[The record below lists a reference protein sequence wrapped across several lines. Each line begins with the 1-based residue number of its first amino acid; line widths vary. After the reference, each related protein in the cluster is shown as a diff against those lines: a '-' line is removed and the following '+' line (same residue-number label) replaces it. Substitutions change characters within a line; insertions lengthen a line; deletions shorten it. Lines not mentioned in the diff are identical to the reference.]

1 VSSNVAADAVEAV
14 PGAGID
20 FTPALQVA
28 IARVR
33 EEVAALHAELM
44 HHGLVAWTDGDVSAR
59 VPGADLFV
67 IRASDVDYG
76 DLGPEHTVLR
86 DFDGAVIPDTP
97 GADHA
102 PSRDAAAHGE
112 VYRRLSGVGGIA
124 HTLSPYA
131 AAWAAVGL
139 PIPCLLRSTEEQFGG
154 DIPVGERAGD
164 RPGSLGADLVEFL
177 HDEKAGAV
185 LMRGVGPFTVGADP
199 RAAVTAAVLLEEAAR
214 TAYLARQLGGSA

>member
-1 VSSNVAADAVEAV
+1 MSSNVAADAVEAV
-14 PGAGID
+14 PGTGID

-76 DLGPEHTVLR
+76 DLGPEHTVLC
-86 DFDGAVIPDTP
+86 DLDGAVIPDTP
-97 GADHA
+97 GSDHA
-102 PSRDAAAHGE
+102 PSPDAGAHGE
-112 VYRRLSGVGGIA
+112 VYRQLPGIGGIA
-124 HTLSPYA
+124 HALSPYA
-131 AAWAAVGL
+131 AAWAAAGL
-139 PIPCLLRSTEEQFGG
+139 PIPCLLRSTELQFGG
-154 DIPVGERAGD
+154 DIPVVERVAD
-164 RPGSLGADLVEFL
+164 DPASLGTDLVEFL
-177 HDEKAGAV
+177 RDETAGAV
-185 LMRGVGPFTVGADP
+185 LVRRVGPFTVGPDP